1 MIHRK
6 KQAKTMRFLQVKIPK
21 KERETAGDAEN
32 VQQSMKQ
39 NIEVMNQIYKNFYA
53 IFNDSRRYRV
63 FGNNYIS
70 IELFIE
76 KEMIKFI
83 LAVPEEY
90 FENVEKMISSFYIGS
105 VIDTIP
111 QPKMLEAGKFMA

>member
-1 MIHRK
+1 
-6 KQAKTMRFLQVKIPK
+6 
-21 KERETAGDAEN
+21 
-32 VQQSMKQ
+32 MKQ

-53 IFNDSRRYRV
+53 VFNDSRSYKI

-90 FENVEKMISSFYIGS
+90 LDNVEKMISSFYIGS

-111 QPKMLEAGKFMA
+111 QPKILEAGKFIA